1 MEGSIIMFNRAQEF
15 FPLETAK
22 LTLREALIDLA
33 TQGLTP
39 DEIRTEFDS
48 AISCEFGS
56 PTPPTPDLPKSPSP
70 QPLTSPISDILKGQ
84 LLGSFPGQ

>member
-1 MEGSIIMFNRAQEF
+1 MFNRAQEF

-22 LTLREALIDLA
+22 LTLREALLDLA
-33 TQGLTP
+33 TQGLTHE
-39 DEIRTEFDS
+39 EIRTEFDS
-48 AISCEFGS
+48 AISREFGS
-56 PTPPTPDLPKSPSP
+56 PTPPTPPAPDLPKSPSP

>member
-1 MEGSIIMFNRAQEF
+1 MFNRAQDS

-22 LTLREALIDLA
+22 LTFREALAEMAI
-33 TQGLTP
+33 QGLTP

-48 AISCEFGS
+48 AISREFGP
-56 PTPPTPDLPKSPSP
+56 PTPPTPPAPDLPKSPSP
-70 QPLTSPISDILKGQ
+70 QPLTSPISAILKGQ